1 MYGDGFTD
9 QDTVGASNL
18 TARPVRPP
26 GVPVQQVVAR
36 VQRVVKEAQRFQER
50 NLSYQPMETQRNSG
64 ILLASP
70 DRLRGGARLERFD
83 LRLGEWRY
91 PQGQLPEK
99 SDVLVVTRK
108 RQISR
113 VCCTTPT
120 TK

>member
-83 LRLGEWRY
+83 LRLGVALSPRPIARE
-91 PQGQLPEK
+91 
-99 SDVLVVTRK
+99 
-108 RQISR
+108 I
-113 VCCTTPT
+113 
-120 TK
+120 